1 MVVYS
6 NDLRFETVVMIPYMI
21 YRYISP
27 VQINIVLSRSKVCVC
42 VCVCVRVC
50 VCVCVC
56 VCVGGGGKVES
67 IFNFA
72 ATLKASQIHKV
83 IQLKLI
89 LRKFSPKSTFTNTCQ
104 QLLLLFLFVETS
116 KAVLAM
122 LFVNI
127 VPPVAATKKKRI
139 HGLNPLTTMQ
149 KDFRCLTEF

>member
-42 VCVCVRVC
+42 VW
-50 VCVCVC
+50 
-56 VCVGGGGKVES
+56 GGGEWGGVEEVES

-72 ATLKASQIHKV
+72 ATLKASQIRKV

-89 LRKFSPKSTFTNTCQ
+89 LRKFSPKPTFTNTCQ
-104 QLLLLFLFVETS
+104 PLLLLFLFVETS

-127 VPPVAATKKKRI
+127 VPPVAATRKKRI
-139 HGLNPLTTMQ
+139 HGLKPLTTMQ

>member
-6 NDLRFETVVMIPYMI
+6 NDSRFETVVMIPYMI

-42 VCVCVRVC
+42 VCV
-50 VCVCVC
+50 
-56 VCVGGGGKVES
+56 GGGGNGGGGVEEVES

-104 QLLLLFLFVETS
+104 PLLLLFLFVETS

-127 VPPVAATKKKRI
+127 VPPVAATRKKRI
-139 HGLNPLTTMQ
+139 HGLKPLTTMQ